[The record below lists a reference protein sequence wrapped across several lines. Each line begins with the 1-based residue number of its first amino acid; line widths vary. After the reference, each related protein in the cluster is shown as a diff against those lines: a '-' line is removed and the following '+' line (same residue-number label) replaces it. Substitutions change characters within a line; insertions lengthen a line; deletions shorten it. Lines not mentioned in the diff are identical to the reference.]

1 MNISTVKYWNVWV
14 SILFGCLTFCF
25 WFFLYPQ
32 ALSYQEQ
39 FQLFLWTGDYLADSL
54 NVPGG
59 FTAWLGEFITQF
71 YYVPWLG
78 ALLLAGLFVAFAW
91 IVGWIPAM
99 LLFGLLGD
107 HAVTLGYVM
116 AILLSQ
122 GVFKLNKT
130 TEKIGLLF
138 DLIFIPILYWLAG
151 PMSLLYV
158 LLRIIKL
165 GAWGCFNIIYL
176 LAVALLSYRYVL
188 DQQPLEM
195 VMTPTLYYHISLKT
209 NKLMWVIPLVTLVEY
224 AVWHLKV
231 LSKYKGKALTIAY
244 SAVCLLVAWLGIS
257 KGYDKEL
264 YELIRQDYL
273 VRNERWDE
281 IIERAEKYQVQVA
294 YSSVCVNL
302 ALAQTRQLG
311 DRMFDFYQNGEDAL
325 IMPYIKENTPS
336 MLPSSEALWHL
347 GMVNAAQRYMFDVQE
362 GLLNGQLSGR
372 CTKRIVECMLVNGH
386 YKAAKKHI
394 QKLKESLFYRTWAI
408 EAENLLDNDKRINT
422 HPVYGKIRAIR
433 FRQNQLF
440 NYLEIDKMFGNLF
453 MENANNKM
461 ALDYYMG
468 QLLLDSKIGP
478 FRRSMSLV
486 ERYGGYGQMPRGYAD
501 ALNAIAS
508 GGRMMGSPYVNYV
521 NRMLQTR
528 VRRVS
533 IPNNDEK

>member
-1 MNISTVKYWNVWV
+1 
-14 SILFGCLTFCF
+14 
-25 WFFLYPQ
+25 
-32 ALSYQEQ
+32 
-39 FQLFLWTGDYLADSL
+39 
-54 NVPGG
+54 
-59 FTAWLGEFITQF
+59 
-71 YYVPWLG
+71 
-78 ALLLAGLFVAFAW
+78 
-91 IVGWIPAM
+91 M
-99 LLFGLLGD
+99 LLFWLLGD
-107 HAVTLGYVM
+107 PAVILGYVVAVM
-116 AILLSQ
+116 FSQ
-122 GVFKLNKT
+122 GAFRLNKT
-130 TEKIGLLF
+130 EGRNGLLL
-138 DLIFIPILYWLAG
+138 DIIIIPVLYWLAG
-151 PMSLLYV
+151 PISLLYV
-158 LLRIIKL
+158 LLRIIYL
-165 GAWGCFNIIYL
+165 GPWGCLNIIYL

-209 NKLMWVIPLVTLVEY
+209 NMLMWVIPLVALVEY

-231 LSKYKGKALTIAY
+231 LSKYKGKTLTIAY
-244 SAVCLLVAWLGIS
+244 STVCLLVAWLGIS

-264 YELIRQDYL
+264 YEPIRQDYL
-273 VRNERWDE
+273 VRNERWDD
-281 IIERAEKYQVQVA
+281 IIECAEKYQVQVA

-311 DRMFDFYQNGEDAL
+311 ERMFDFYQNGEDAL
-325 IMPYIKENTPS
+325 IMPYIKENTPA

-394 QKLKESLFYRTWAI
+394 QKLKESLFYRTWAK
-408 EAENLLDNDKRINT
+408 EAESLLYNDKRINT

-440 NYLEIDKMFGNLF
+440 NYLEIDNMFGSLF
-453 MENANNKM
+453 MENTNNKM

-478 FRRSMSLV
+478 FRRSMPIV
-486 ERYGGYGQMPRGYAD
+486 ERYGGYGHMPKGYAD

-508 GGRMMGSPYVNYV
+508 GGRMLGSPYVNYV

-528 VRRVS
+528 VRRFTT
-533 IPNNDEK
+533 PDNDEK

>member
-14 SILFGCLTFCF
+14 SILFGCLTFVF
-25 WFFLYPQ
+25 WYFFYPQ

-39 FQLFLWTGDYLADSL
+39 FQLFLWTGDYLANSL

-59 FTAWLGEFITQF
+59 FGAWLGELITQF

-78 ALLLAGLFVAFAW
+78 ALLLSGLFVAFAW
-91 IVGWIPAM
+91 IVGWLPTM
-99 LLFGLLGD
+99 LLFWLLGD
-107 HAVTLGYVM
+107 PAVFLGYVM
-116 AILLSQ
+116 AVMLSQ
-122 GVFKLNKT
+122 AAFRLNKT
-130 TEKIGLLF
+130 EGKYGQLL
-138 DLIFIPILYWLAG
+138 DIIIIPFLYWLAG
-151 PMSLLYV
+151 PISLLYV
-158 LLRIIKL
+158 LLRITKL
-165 GAWGCFNIIYL
+165 GAWGCLNIIYL
-176 LAVALLSYRYVL
+176 LAIVLLSYRYVL

-195 VMTPTLYYHISLKT
+195 VMTPTRYYNISLKT
-209 NKLMWVIPLVTLVEY
+209 NKLMWVIPLVALGEYIISHHKVIVKHKRKTLTMTY
-224 AVWHLKV
+224 CA
-231 LSKYKGKALTIAY
+231 A
-244 SAVCLLVAWLGIS
+244 CLLVAWLGIS
-257 KGYDKEL
+257 NCYDKDQ

-281 IIERAEKYQVQVA
+281 IIEHAEKYQVQVPF
-294 YSSVCVNL
+294 SSVCVNL

-325 IMPYIKENTPS
+325 IMPYIKENTPA
-336 MLPSSEALWHL
+336 MLPTSEALWHL

-362 GLLNGQLSGR
+362 GLLNGHLSGR

-394 QKLKESLFYRTWAI
+394 QRLKESLFYRTWAK
-408 EAENLLDNDKRINT
+408 ETEKMLNNEKCINT
-422 HPVYGKIRAIR
+422 HPIYGKIRAER

-440 NYLEIDKMFGNLF
+440 NYLEIDKMFGSLF
-453 MENANNKM
+453 MENTNNKM

-478 FRRSMSLV
+478 FKRSMPLV
-486 ERYGGYGQMPRGYAD
+486 ERYGGYNQMPRGYAD

-533 IPNNDEK
+533 TPNYDEK